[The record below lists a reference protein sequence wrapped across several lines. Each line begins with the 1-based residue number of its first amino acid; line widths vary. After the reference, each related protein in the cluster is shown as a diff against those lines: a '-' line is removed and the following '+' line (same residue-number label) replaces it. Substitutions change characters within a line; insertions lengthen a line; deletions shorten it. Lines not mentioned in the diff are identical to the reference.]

1 MDQTAALSVT
11 RAARLRNLRG
21 ATALF
26 AALTLAPAAQA
37 QSIIEDIFGAK
48 HPHRARPAPVRAHRD
63 HTRARERARPKT
75 KTKKADAAKN
85 REHPAATSARPQPA
99 AEAPPSPYDPQM
111 QRLAEVLGAL
121 SLLRD
126 LCGDGDGADWRGKMT
141 ALLDADAPA
150 GSRRQKLTA
159 AFNRGFHGYETT
171 YRVCTGNA
179 RIAITRYLDEAG
191 RLSRDISYRYGNP

>member
-1 MDQTAALSVT
+1 VT
-11 RAARLRNLRG
+11 RAGRLRSLRG
-21 ATALF
+21 AAALF
-26 AALTLAPAAQA
+26 AALALAPAAQA
-37 QSIIEDIFGAK
+37 QTIIEDIFGADR
-48 HPHRARPAPVRAHRD
+48 PHRARAAPGRAHRD
-63 HTRARERARPKT
+63 HARANERARPRAR
-75 KTKKADAAKN
+75 TKKPEAATH

-111 QRLAEVLGAL
+111 QRLAEMLGAL
-121 SLLRD
+121 SFLRD

-141 ALLDADAPA
+141 ALLNADAPA
-150 GSRRQKLTA
+150 GARRQKLTA

-179 RIAITRYLDEAG
+179 RVAITRYLDEAG